1 MNHDTGFETDTLH
14 YKKIILIGN
23 NANSLINFRG
33 SLIKALIDSGVQVFA
48 LSPAYTPEEKLA
60 VEQLG
65 AQALTYPLSRT
76 GVNPLQDLKTLLALR
91 SILLRIKPDVTLAYF
106 AKPVIWGILAAWL
119 AAVPRR
125 VAMIEGLGF
134 AFTDDGR
141 PPSIKRRLLRSIVT
155 TLYRLALARAHRVL
169 LLNRDDLAELTRL
182 GLVRAD
188 QAENIGGIGV
198 DLAQWPQMPLPS
210 GPFTFALAA
219 RMLREKGVLDFVAAA
234 RLIKQKHPSVRFLL
248 LGGLDENPGALAR
261 ADVQQW
267 VDEGI
272 VEWPGHVPMLPW
284 LSQCSVYVLPSYRE
298 GLPRSTQE
306 AMAIGR
312 PVITTDVPGC
322 RDTVIEGVN
331 GYLVPPRN
339 PAALAA
345 AMQRFVSNPALV
357 ATMGAQSRRLAE
369 ERFDV
374 HKVNQKIMAVLG
386 FGAAGS
392 SDA

>member
-1 MNHDTGFETDTLH
+1 
-14 YKKIILIGN
+14 
-23 NANSLINFRG
+23 
-33 SLIKALIDSGVQVFA
+33 
-48 LSPAYTPEEKLA
+48 
-60 VEQLG
+60 
-65 AQALTYPLSRT
+65 
-76 GVNPLQDLKTLLALR
+76 
-91 SILLRIKPDVTLAYF
+91 
-106 AKPVIWGILAAWL
+106 
-119 AAVPRR
+119 
-125 VAMIEGLGF
+125 
-134 AFTDDGR
+134 
-141 PPSIKRRLLRSIVT
+141 
-155 TLYRLALARAHRVL
+155 
-169 LLNRDDLAELTRL
+169 
-182 GLVRAD
+182 
-188 QAENIGGIGV
+188 
-198 DLAQWPQMPLPS
+198 
-210 GPFTFALAA
+210 
-219 RMLREKGVLDFVAAA
+219 
-234 RLIKQKHPSVRFLL
+234 
-248 LGGLDENPGALAR
+248 
-261 ADVQQW
+261 
-267 VDEGI
+267 
-272 VEWPGHVPMLPW
+272 
-284 LSQCSVYVLPSYRE
+284 VYVLPSYYRE